1 MGLFGKKKN
10 IPEGI
15 RVMFYEGDLPGFS
28 CNFPCQI
35 FLGEEYLRI
44 TRMNPQVEV
53 KLPRSRLLSI
63 DVFSEQDYMQK
74 FKGNAGSAL
83 RRGDVNKGFY
93 VIYYLDKEGNK
104 KHIDVWAVSFEAQKM
119 WKLRE
124 TIAQKQG
131 SMSYEI

>member
-1 MGLFGKKKN
+1 M
-10 IPEGI
+10 I
-15 RVMFYEGDLPGFS
+15 RFVVYKSSL
-28 CNFPCQI
+28 
-35 FLGEEYLRI
+35 
-44 TRMNPQVEV
+44 EV
-53 KLPRSRLLSI
+53 KLPRSRLISI

-74 FKGNAGSAL
+74 FKGNAG
-83 RRGDVNKGFY
+83 RTPRKGDVNKGFY

-131 SMSYEI
+131 PMSYEI